1 MTGRCLCMPYR
12 RTGAE
17 MLDKCPKCGSVEV
30 DQTARSYQRALVD
43 VALDQMRR
51 HKHCIECGHEWDTLE
66 LAESEVVRLRG
77 LAHRAVMG
85 GV

>member
-1 MTGRCLCMPYR
+1 MI
-12 RTGAE
+12 
-17 MLDKCPKCGSVEV
+17 CPKCTKPATG
-30 DQTARSYQRALVD
+30 RSSRVHEQSELDRAMEQQR
-43 VALDQMRR
+43 RR
-51 HKHCIECGHEWDTLE
+51 RVCHHCSHEWDTLE

>member
-1 MTGRCLCMPYR
+1 MFN
-12 RTGAE
+12 
-17 MLDKCPKCGSVEV
+17 DCPKCGHSVRSRCVANATNEV
-30 DQTARSYQRALVD
+30 DKALEQRRVTHWCD
-43 VALDQMRR
+43 
-51 HKHCIECGHEWDTLE
+51 HCGHEWDTLE

>member
-1 MTGRCLCMPYR
+1 
-12 RTGAE
+12 
-17 MLDKCPKCGSVEV
+17 MLDKCSKCGSEAVFLKGTEYKPSEI
-30 DQTARSYQRALVD
+30 DD
-43 VALDQMRR
+43 ALDQTRR
-51 HKHCIECGHEWDTLE
+51 HVGCQTCGHEWDTLE

>member
-1 MTGRCLCMPYR
+1 MTNKIDEALEQR
-12 RTGAE
+12 R
-17 MLDKCPKCGSVEV
+17 LRYWC
-30 DQTARSYQRALVD
+30 
-43 VALDQMRR
+43 VA
-51 HKHCIECGHEWDTLE
+51 CSHEWDTLE

>member
-1 MTGRCLCMPYR
+1 MTGRFLCMPYR

-17 MLDKCPKCGSVEV
+17 MHNKCSKCGKLVWRHEDASTEV
-30 DQTARSYQRALVD
+30 DTALEQRRLHYWCSACD
-43 VALDQMRR
+43 
-51 HKHCIECGHEWDTLE
+51 HFWDTLE

>member
-1 MTGRCLCMPYR
+1 MS
-12 RTGAE
+12 
-17 MLDKCPKCGSVEV
+17 DKCVKCGNELWEAEV
-30 DQTARSYQRALVD
+30 ATNKVDIALEQRRL
-43 VALDQMRR
+43 R
-51 HKHCIECGHEWDTLE
+51 HWCSECGHEWDTLE